1 LPFDAWHET
10 IDPEGV
16 MKVRPGAVVRSAG
29 VTVACFVPDR
39 SARSRILVAAFSS
52 GWFLNKPGLG
62 VYVVVPDDNQ
72 PWKRA
77 TVPCAKSVS
86 LWSFAMLAATSAL
99 RRTRLPTPIS
109 AVVLGGGMLVADSLL
124 TDLGESRRAA
134 TTAQAQVEVQSSAD
148 DEPGTV
154 GAQQLSAPEEV
165 DVAP

>member
-1 LPFDAWHET
+1 
-10 IDPEGV
+10 
-16 MKVRPGAVVRSAG
+16 MKVRPGAVVRGAG

-39 SARSRILVAAFSS
+39 SARSRILVAVFAS

-62 VYVVVPDDNQ
+62 VFVVVPDDYQ

-77 TVPCAKSVS
+77 TVPFAKSVS

-109 AVVLGGGMLVADSLL
+109 AVVLGGAMLVADSLL
-124 TDLGESRRAA
+124 TDLGESRDAA
-134 TTAQAQVEVQSSAD
+134 KAAQAHVEVQSSAN
-148 DEPGTV
+148 DEPDTV
-154 GAQQLSAPEEV
+154 EAQQLGAAKEG

>member
-1 LPFDAWHET
+1 
-10 IDPEGV
+10 

-62 VYVVVPDDNQ
+62 VFVVVPDDYYQ

-77 TVPCAKSVS
+77 TVPFAKSVS

-124 TDLGESRRAA
+124 TDLGESRHAA

-154 GAQQLSAPEEV
+154 GARQLGAPEEV